1 MLGISLKQIKLASST
16 QPLAACLPRM
26 EDTKDYRYRIELIII
41 DTRVV
46 PVFRSTAVVG
56 PGTVRLYSP
65 WIPEL
70 HRTINA
76 TRCWCPSTK
85 RHAQVMTLT
94 LVTIHRVLEYRYTGY
109 TVPLVPEYSSSAKLS
124 GSRILSIFRF
134 SIPGTSTELENPE
147 Q

>member
-1 MLGISLKQIKLASST
+1 MD
-16 QPLAACLPRM
+16 
-26 EDTKDYRYRIELIII
+26 DTKDYRYRIELIII

-56 PGTVRLYSP
+56 PGTVLSMD
-65 WIPEL
+65 
-70 HRTINA
+70 
-76 TRCWCPSTK
+76 TRVTPHNQCNT
-85 RHAQVMTLT
+85 V
-94 LVTIHRVLEYRYTGY
+94 LVPLDKKTCTSHDTDTCHYPPGTR
-109 TVPLVPEYSSSAKLS
+109 VPLVPEYSSSAKLS